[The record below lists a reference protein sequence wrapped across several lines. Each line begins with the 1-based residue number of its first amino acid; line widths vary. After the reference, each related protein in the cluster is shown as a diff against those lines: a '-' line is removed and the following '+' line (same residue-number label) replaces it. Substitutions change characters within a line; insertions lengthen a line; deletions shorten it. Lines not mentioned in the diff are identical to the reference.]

1 MCFCES
7 SVIEF
12 SRKKK
17 KITTI
22 FLPIAFL
29 SNILLD
35 IRFIEIKITENRDS
49 SINAQCELTLCPMRG
64 GYVLQSPYNCILSF
78 YTCVQ
83 LCTND
88 FQIEKNRCEFFM
100 RFGTPKET
108 LFKTMD
114 SNFQESINI
123 QDNNKYLNIH
133 SRYIEN

>member
-1 MCFCES
+1 MCSCES

-12 SRKKK
+12 SRKKR

-64 GYVLQSPYNCILSF
+64 G
-78 YTCVQ
+78 
-83 LCTND
+83 
-88 FQIEKNRCEFFM
+88 
-100 RFGTPKET
+100 
-108 LFKTMD
+108 
-114 SNFQESINI
+114 
-123 QDNNKYLNIH
+123 
-133 SRYIEN
+133 